1 MHYKKNLSI
10 KKYIMR
16 ILGHDGNHY
25 TLPLTNNMLLL
36 MVLDVRKKLG
46 ICNYLMHISLQCKHF
61 QLLEMA

>member
-1 MHYKKNLSI
+1 
-10 KKYIMR
+10 MR